1 MKAALF
7 DLDGVIVDT
16 AKYHYEAWASI
27 AQTLGYTLS
36 AEKNEAL
43 KGVSRDQSLIR
54 ILDWSEATVNKETF
68 QSLLKKKNRHYLS
81 LVASLG
87 PKDALPGVLSFL
99 ETLQS
104 KTISIGLGSA
114 SKNARLILERLKIM
128 SFFDA
133 IVDGND
139 VKQGK
144 PHPEVF
150 LKGAKALGIS
160 PHNCVVFEDSQVGI
174 DAAVSAKMT
183 AIAIGSPEV
192 LSNATKYIPSFAFH
206 PYAKLAEYFQE

>member
-43 KGVSRDQSLIR
+43 KGVSRDQSLMR
-54 ILDWSEATVNKETF
+54 ILDWSGATVNEETF

-81 LVASLG
+81 LVASLV

-99 ETLQS
+99 ETLQY

-150 LKGAKALGIS
+150 LKGAKALGVS
-160 PHNCVVFEDSQVGI
+160 PHNCVVFEDSQAGI

-192 LSNATKYIPSFAFH
+192 LSNATKYIPSFTSH

>member
-1 MKAALF
+1 MWKYESSTF

-54 ILDWSEATVNKETF
+54 ILDWSESTVNKETF
-68 QSLLKKKNRHYLS
+68 QSLLKKKKSTLFVISS
-81 LVASLG
+81 LLRAQRRTSWC
-87 PKDALPGVLSFL
+87 SFFFG
-99 ETLQS
+99 TLQS

-150 LKGAKALGIS
+150 SKVAKALGIS
-160 PHNCVVFEDSQVGI
+160 PHNCVVFEDSQAGI

-183 AIAIGSPEV
+183 AIAIGDPEGAMPLSISQV
-192 LSNATKYIPSFAFH
+192 LPFILTPN
-206 PYAKLAEYFQE
+206 